1 MVFGAPDS
9 FVSKTTTFKAHMM
22 IGMHGDPENPRLENV
37 VLPEITAIRTDAAGI
52 PLERKTTS
60 PIGSS

>member
-1 MVFGAPDS
+1 
-9 FVSKTTTFKAHMM
+9 MM
-22 IGMHGDPENPRLENV
+22 IGMHGDPENPSLEDV

-52 PLERKTTS
+52 PIERKPPTP